1 MKKIEK
7 FAGLVF
13 ALSLFAAPAHAAEKT
28 APAFD
33 IHKKIEERASPSMEN
48 ATILHSFAG
57 NWDYTATVWTKAGE
71 KPQSAKGSATNEVVL
86 DNRFLSTVFTGY
98 LSIDGI
104 HTPYRGQGLIGFDT
118 SKNSFT
124 TAWADTLG
132 TGIMTGSGK
141 YDDREKTLTEA
152 GRFTN
157 PISGEDEKFRAE
169 LHIGEQSYTRTIFTT
184 GKSGKETK
192 LMEFTYIRPGLAK
205 AE

>member
-1 MKKIEK
+1 MKKFEK

-13 ALSLFAAPAHAAEKT
+13 ALSLLASPAHATESA

-33 IHKKIEERASPSMEN
+33 IHKKIEERASPSTEN

-57 NWDYTATVWTKAGE
+57 NWDYTATVWMEADA
-71 KPQSAKGSATNEVVL
+71 KPQSAKGTATNEVVL

-98 LSIDGI
+98 LSIDGV

-118 SKNSFT
+118 AKNSFT

-132 TGIMTGSGK
+132 TGITAGTGT
-141 YDDREKTLTEA
+141 YDDKEKTLTET

-157 PISGEDEKFRAE
+157 PINGEEEKFRAE
-169 LHIGEQSYTRTIFTT
+169 LRLDGDSYTRTIYTT
-184 GKSGKETK
+184 GKSGKEAK
-192 LMEFTYIRPGLAK
+192 LMEFKYTKLGLGK
-205 AE
+205 VE